1 MRREA
6 AQGVFSRRRLFQW
19 LRFLSHRFPVWL
31 HRRRIGLI
39 EFHNRIIRFG
49 IRILTSAERKSITRE
64 NRSSPCRIPPWFFWE
79 HDTSGSMMLNGF
91 KEFILRGNVIDLAVA
106 VVIGAAFTSIV
117 TSIVEGVINPAIGAL
132 FNASDLAEAFPLS
145 IPTVSGG
152 EAIISFG
159 AVLAAVINFLLVA
172 LVVYFALI
180 VPVNVLK
187 RHAESRKNAGRV
199 VVQEPILTE
208 IDLLVEIRDLLAKPA
223 IETGKHTD
231 S

>member
-1 MRREA
+1 
-6 AQGVFSRRRLFQW
+6 
-19 LRFLSHRFPVWL
+19 
-31 HRRRIGLI
+31 
-39 EFHNRIIRFG
+39 
-49 IRILTSAERKSITRE
+49 
-64 NRSSPCRIPPWFFWE
+64 
-79 HDTSGSMMLNGF
+79 MMLNGF

-117 TSIVEGVINPAIGAL
+117 TGVINPTIGAL
-132 FNASDLAEAFPLS
+132 FNASDLAEAFPLT

-152 EAIISFG
+152 KAIIYFG

-187 RHAESRKNAGRV
+187 KRAAARKNAGQV
-199 VVQEPILTE
+199 VVQEPIITE
-208 IDLLVEIRDLLAKPA
+208 IDLLIEIRDLLAKPSVD
-223 IETGKHTD
+223 TGKHTD